1 MDKCKFPDGVVVKLD
16 GIHEMKPHAYRL
28 KQKLKNVTVEILECS
43 ECGDVSIGWYRQE
56 DTEEIEYL
64 GTDYGR
70 YFRYGCAVFCNVASY
85 N

>member
-16 GIHEMKPHAYRL
+16 GIHEVEPHAYRL

-56 DTEEIEYL
+56 DTEEIE
-64 GTDYGR
+64 
-70 YFRYGCAVFCNVASY
+70 
-85 N
+85 

>member
-16 GIHEMKPHAYRL
+16 GVHETKPHAYRL

-56 DTEEIEYL
+56 DTEEIE
-64 GTDYGR
+64 
-70 YFRYGCAVFCNVASY
+70 
-85 N
+85 